1 MKLEQKKL
9 ADQILAMIANGPD
22 GDPSSFDQIAL
33 DIFAYQYNA
42 NAPYK
47 EFCDVRG
54 ICPKDVT
61 SWRDI
66 PAFPTDAFKS
76 SLVTSFPAE
85 EAVMANLTSG
95 TSANVR
101 GQIFRDKIGKELV
114 FSANRVMTE
123 CYLFPDLQE
132 VEKNHGQR
140 CQVLILAPSPEMA
153 PSMGMAQ
160 GMEETRVRFGAANS
174 QFLLAHSGID
184 IKAMVK
190 ALEQAESS
198 GQPVAFIGATGAFVY
213 FFKAC
218 QKKGL
223 RFKLPKGSRI
233 GDGGGYRGRFGQVD
247 RQDFFD
253 LAKDILDISPNH
265 CINVLGMAE
274 SATNFFEN
282 PLREHVANVPS
293 TERRFI
299 PPPWTRVDVI
309 DSSDLTPLP
318 VGEIGLLR
326 HFDLANLPTVMA
338 VQTDNLGRLNQ
349 DGSFT
354 IIGRAK
360 VEDGKVSMMPDER
373 TVGPMGDNRIFRFLE
388 NYVNFSIRFKMWGVK
403 RKNIPKSD
411 DLIAGGGCTCADGI
425 EQMVDGSCTIC
436 NHEHPS
442 NKS

>member
-1 MKLEQKKL
+1 MKTEQNRL
-9 ADQILAMIANGPD
+9 ADKIRAMIAAGPE
-22 GDPSSFDQIAL
+22 GDASQFESIAL
-33 DIFAYQYNA
+33 DIFSYQYKT

-54 ICPKDVT
+54 VTPDDVK
-61 SWRDI
+61 SWRSI

-101 GQIFRDKIGKELV
+101 GQIFRDEIGRELI
-114 FSANRVMTE
+114 FAANRMMTE
-123 CYLFPDLQE
+123 HYLFPDIKT
-132 VEKNHGQR
+132 VGQNDQQK

-160 GMEETRVRFGAANS
+160 GMEETRVRFGADNS
-174 QFLLAHSGID
+174 QFLLTHSGID
-184 IKAMVK
+184 IKAMVA
-190 ALEQAESS
+190 ALQQAEST

-223 RFKLPKGSRI
+223 HFKLPKGSRI
-233 GDGGGYRGRFGQVD
+233 GDGGGYRGRFGKVD
-247 RQDFFD
+247 RQAFFD
-253 LAKDILDISPNH
+253 MAQDILGIPASH

-274 SATNFFEN
+274 SSTNFFEN
-282 PLREHVANVPS
+282 PLRESVNQVPG

-299 PPPWTRVDVI
+299 PPPWTRVDVV
-309 DSSDLTPLP
+309 DATNLQPLP
-318 VGEIGLLR
+318 PGKTGLLR
-326 HFDLANLPTVMA
+326 HFDLANLPTVLA
-338 VQTDNLGRLNQ
+338 VQTDNLGQLNE

-403 RKNIPKSD
+403 RSSRPQTD
-411 DLIAGGGCTCADGI
+411 DLIAGGVCTCGDGI
-425 EQMVDGSCTIC
+425 EQMVAGTC
-436 NHEHPS
+436 EHCLS
-442 NKS
+442 EQRNS